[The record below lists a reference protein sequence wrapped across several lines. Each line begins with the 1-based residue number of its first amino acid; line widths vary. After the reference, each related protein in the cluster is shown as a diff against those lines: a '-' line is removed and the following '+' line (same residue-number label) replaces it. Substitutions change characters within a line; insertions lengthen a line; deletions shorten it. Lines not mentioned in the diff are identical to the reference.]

1 MPQPHPQP
9 EPNLPVPFA
18 PFHLPPSPPPAPPF
32 LRLPAPTDSHRHTLA
47 HAAPIGLTKVRGVL
61 EIMLLHPPGSPSLLQ
76 ASTHTHRRM
85 HVHMHMHRRMRVSC
99 SPSLLP
105 RLHGVTTY

>member
-1 MPQPHPQP
+1 M
-9 EPNLPVPFA
+9 
-18 PFHLPPSPPPAPPF
+18 
-32 LRLPAPTDSHRHTLA
+32 
-47 HAAPIGLTKVRGVL
+47 L
-61 EIMLLHPPGSPSLLQ
+61 ELMLLHPPGSPSLLQ